1 MPVIVSKANK
11 ALVVPNVTAAVTLF
25 PNAPKLSEE
34 QIVVPHTMHSWMLL
48 RALGMR
54 APNPMLAYYDWRGG
68 TPFDVQ
74 KKTCAMLTEN
84 PRAYVLNHM
93 GTGKTKSA
101 LWAWDYLYSEGLV
114 GKAIVFAPLST
125 LNFVWGREIF
135 QTLPHRKFVVLHGPK
150 QKRIDRLNEDA
161 DIYIINHDGLKVM
174 FDHLKPR
181 TDINCL
187 IIDELAVYRNNS
199 ERSKLM
205 RKYAEG
211 FDHVW
216 GMTGAPMP
224 NEPTDV
230 WSQCK
235 IVTPNTVPKYFRHAQ
250 DILMR
255 RLDQYRWVAKPD
267 AVQNA
272 FAMMQP
278 SVRFA
283 LDDVVELPEI
293 IERTIDVDLSAQQKK
308 VYDKLLKELSIMV
321 ANKEITA
328 LNAGAAMGK
337 LLQVA
342 TGWVY
347 SKAPEYV
354 TLDAQPRV
362 DQLLEI
368 IDQNIRKVLVF
379 APYRHCL
386 EGLSKIMSERSAN
399 DGGPIEHCVVHGQ
412 TSERDQIFNAFQN
425 TNKYKVLLAH
435 PQCLAH
441 GLTLTVADTIVWYG
455 PLADLDIYDQANAR
469 IRRVGQK
476 HKQQILHLQ
485 ATPVE
490 KKIYAL
496 LRGKARVQDQL
507 LDLFEEATAGKIT

>member
-1 MPVIVSKANK
+1 MPVIVSKPNK
-11 ALVVPNVTAAVTLF
+11 ALVVPNVTGAVTLF
-25 PNAPKLSEE
+25 PEAPKLDDAL
-34 QIVVPHTMHSWMLL
+34 VVPHTMHSWMLL

-54 APNPMLAYYDWRGG
+54 APNPMLTYYDWRGG
-68 TPFDVQ
+68 TPFEVQ
-74 KKTCAMLTEN
+74 RKTCAMLTEN
-84 PRAYVLNHM
+84 PRGYVLNHM

-101 LWAWDYLYSEGLV
+101 LWAWDYLYSEGAC
-114 GKAIVFAPLST
+114 GKALVVAPLST

-135 QTLPHRKFVVLHGPK
+135 STLPHRKFTVLHGPK
-150 QKRIDRLNEDA
+150 QKRIERLNEDA
-161 DIYIINHDGLKVM
+161 DIYIINHDGVKVM
-174 FDHLKPR
+174 YDHLKAR
-181 TDINCL
+181 TDINVL

-199 ERSKLM
+199 DRSKLM
-205 RKYAEG
+205 RKYAEQ
-211 FDHVW
+211 FPTVW

-250 DILMR
+250 DMLML
-255 RLDQYRWVAKPD
+255 RLDQFRWVPKDD
-267 AVQNA
+267 AVEKA

-283 LDDVVELPEI
+283 LDDVVELPDVI
-293 IERTIDVDLSAQQKK
+293 SRTIDVDLSDEQKK
-308 VYDKLLKELSIMV
+308 VYEKVRNDLS
-321 ANKEITA
+321 AALAGGEITA

-337 LLQVA
+337 LLQIA
-342 TGWVY
+342 TGWCY
-347 SKAPEYV
+347 TKAPDYV
-354 TLDAQPRV
+354 TLDAQPRI
-362 DQLLEI
+362 DTLLEI
-368 IDQNIRKVLVF
+368 IEGNLRKVLVF

-386 EGLSKIMSERSAN
+386 EGLSKILEGN
-399 DGGPIEHCVVHGQ
+399 KIDHCVVHGQ
-412 TSERDQIFNAFQN
+412 TPDRDTLFNAFQN

-441 GLTLTVADTIVWYG
+441 GLTLTAADTIVWYG
-455 PLADLDIYDQANAR
+455 PTPDLDIYDQANAR

-507 LDLFEEATAGKIT
+507 LELFEEATAGKVS

>member
-11 ALVVPNVTAAVTLF
+11 ALVVPNVTGAVTLF
-25 PNAPKLSEE
+25 PNAPKLNDE
-34 QIVVPHTMHSWMLL
+34 QLVVPHTMHSWMLL
-48 RALGMR
+48 RALGLR
-54 APNPMLAYYDWRGG
+54 APNPMLSYYDWQQGK
-68 TPFDVQ
+68 PFDVQ
-74 KKTCAMLTEN
+74 RKTCAMLTEN

-93 GTGKTKSA
+93 GTGKTKAA
-101 LWAWDYLYSEGLV
+101 LWAWDYLYREGLV
-114 GKAIVFAPLST
+114 GKAIIFAPLST

-135 QTLPHRKFVVLHGPK
+135 QTLPHRKFMVLHGPK
-150 QKRIDRLNEDA
+150 AKRIERLNEEA
-161 DIYIINHDGLKVM
+161 DIYVINHDGLKVM
-174 FDHLKPR
+174 YEHLKPR

-187 IIDELAVYRNNS
+187 IVDELAVYRNNS
-199 ERSKLM
+199 DRSKLM

-211 FDHVW
+211 FPTVW

-250 DILMR
+250 DMLMK
-255 RLDQYRWVAKPD
+255 RLDQYRWVPKAD
-267 AVQNA
+267 SVDQA

-278 SVRFA
+278 AVRFS

-293 IERTIDVDLSAQQKK
+293 IERTLDVDLSDEQKK
-308 VYDKLLKELSIMV
+308 VYEKVRKDLSV
-321 ANKEITA
+321 ALAAGEITA
-328 LNAGAAMGK
+328 VNAGAAMGK
-337 LLQVA
+337 LLQIA
-342 TGWVY
+342 GGWCY
-347 SKAPEYV
+347 TKAPDYV
-354 TLDAQPRV
+354 TLDASPRV
-362 DQLLEI
+362 DKLLEI
-368 IDQNIRKVLVF
+368 IDGNQRKVLVF

-386 EGLSKIMSERSAN
+386 EGLSKIMSTRDAA
-399 DGGPIEHCVVHGQ
+399 DGGPVEHCVIHGQ
-412 TSERDQIFNAFQN
+412 TPDRDQLFNAFQN
-425 TNKYKVLLAH
+425 TSKYKVLLAH

-490 KKIYAL
+490 RKIYAL

-507 LDLFEEATAGKIT
+507 LDLFEEATAGRLT